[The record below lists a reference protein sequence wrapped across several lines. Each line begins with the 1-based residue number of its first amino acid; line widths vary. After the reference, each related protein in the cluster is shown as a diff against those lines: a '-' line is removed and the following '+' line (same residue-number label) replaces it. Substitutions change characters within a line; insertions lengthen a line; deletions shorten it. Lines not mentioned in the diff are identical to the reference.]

1 MQNSKQVMAKSP
13 KRNKQ
18 VSSQYLEADKRWT
31 EGLIL
36 AQSPFWVTAV
46 AFVMLSGIINS
57 WNDVDYML
65 FSITAALPS
74 ILLPALLSKPGGR
87 PWYHRYWVKLNLW
100 VSIIVFMGTYFI
112 SHYFFDLMG
121 MRYMFNNKLN
131 FSSAVAG
138 RTGGEVPLF
147 LYPLTHA
154 YFMSYFT
161 CLLVAE
167 RKIIRR
173 LQPGCIGRIFVVL
186 ALSYVVAFGETFF
199 MASPLLSEVFL
210 YDKRDRMMKVG
221 TFGYMIFFVTG
232 LPMLG
237 RVDSRGEDW
246 PLSRVVTEALAAF
259 TCILLLFEL
268 WAKIIGPL

>member
-1 MQNSKQVMAKSP
+1 MSTSP
-13 KRNKQ
+13 KKNQ
-18 VSSQYLEADKRWT
+18 ISVQYLEADKRWT

-36 AQSPFWVTAV
+36 AQSPFWVIAV
-46 AFVMLSGIINS
+46 AFVMLSGIINT

-65 FSITAALPS
+65 FSITVASPS
-74 ILLPALLSKPGGR
+74 ILLPALLSKPGSR
-87 PWYHRYWVKLNLW
+87 PWYRRYWVKLNLW
-100 VSIIVFMGTYFI
+100 VSIIVFTGTYFI

-121 MRYMFNNKLN
+121 MRYMFNNKVN

-138 RTGGEVPLF
+138 RAGGEVPLF

-161 CLLVAE
+161 FLLVAE
-167 RKIIRR
+167 RKIVRR
-173 LQPGCIGRIFVVL
+173 LQPGRVGHVFVVL
-186 ALSYVVAFGETFF
+186 ALSYVVALGETFF

-210 YDKRDRMMKVG
+210 YEKRDRMMKVG
-221 TFGYMIFFVTG
+221 TFGYMIFFITG

-237 RVDSRGEDW
+237 RVDSHGEDW

-259 TCILLLFEL
+259 ACIMLLFEL
-268 WAKIIGPL
+268 WAKIIGSL

>member
-1 MQNSKQVMAKSP
+1 MATSPQKKQISAHH
-13 KRNKQ
+13 
-18 VSSQYLEADKRWT
+18 LEADKRWT

-46 AFVMLSGIINS
+46 AFVMLSGIISN
-57 WNDVDYML
+57 WNDYDYIL

-74 ILLPALLSKPGGR
+74 VLLPALLSEPDGR
-87 PWYHRYWVKLNLW
+87 PWYRRYWVKLNLW
-100 VSIIVFMGTYFI
+100 ISIIVFLGTYFI

-121 MRYMFNNKLN
+121 MRYMFKVKLN
-131 FSSAVAG
+131 FSSAVVG

-161 CLLVAE
+161 FLLVAE
-167 RKIIRR
+167 RKIIHR
-173 LQPGCIGRIFVVL
+173 LHPGRFGRVFVVL
-186 ALSYVVAFGETFF
+186 TLSYIVAFGETFF
-199 MASPLLSEVFL
+199 MASPLLSDVFL
-210 YDKRDRMMKVG
+210 YEKRDRMMKVG
-221 TFGYMIFFVTG
+221 TFGYMIFFITG

-246 PLSRVVTEALAAF
+246 PLSRVVIEALAAF
-259 TCILLLFEL
+259 TSILLLFEL

>member
-1 MQNSKQVMAKSP
+1 MAKSP
-13 KRNKQ
+13 KKKKQ
-18 VSSQYLEADKRWT
+18 VSAQYLEADKRWT

-87 PWYHRYWVKLNLW
+87 PWYRRYWVKLNLW
-100 VSIIVFMGTYFI
+100 VSIIVFLGTYFI

-121 MRYMFNNKLN
+121 MRYMFNNRIN

-173 LQPGCIGRIFVVL
+173 LQPGRIGRIFVVL